1 MKKKKCRMTAAV
13 LAGAVTLTV
22 TGCGAGTIDGSQ
34 TAATVDGEEI
44 SMGLLSFFTRYQQA
58 QTSQMYMSMLGT
70 DASSMWDEERT
81 EEEGVTYGDSL
92 RDDTLTQLEDMCLLK
107 LHAEEYEVAVSEEEK
122 QKIEEAAAQFMEDN
136 DAQTQE
142 RLAVTQ
148 EDIERFLELTT
159 YYMKMQDP
167 IKADVDTNVSDEEAA
182 QTTITYVKVQ
192 EESEDAQE
200 DAGTGESEETSDEA
214 KEQEADAR
222 TKAQQILDQV
232 LVSAEADMDAI
243 AESVD
248 ETLSASTVSYSTN
261 DEEDTTVP
269 DVLKEAVS
277 SLQDGEVNSSL
288 VEDEGTYYV
297 VRLDQAFDE
306 EATENQKDTIISER
320 KQDLYDETL
329 EGWREEADIQE
340 NDRNVRK
347 LKVTSS
353 DSYTFKEET
362 ADEETQ
368 TTQDAES
375 TAAEETQ
382 DTGTAEETTQDSSA
396 AEE

>member
-107 LHAEEYEVAVSEEEK
+107 LHAEEYEVAVSEEKK

-192 EESEDAQE
+192 EENEDAE
-200 DAGTGESEETSDEA
+200 DAGTGESEEASDET

>member
-192 EESEDAQE
+192 EESEDAE
-200 DAGTGESEETSDEA
+200 DAGTGESEEASDET